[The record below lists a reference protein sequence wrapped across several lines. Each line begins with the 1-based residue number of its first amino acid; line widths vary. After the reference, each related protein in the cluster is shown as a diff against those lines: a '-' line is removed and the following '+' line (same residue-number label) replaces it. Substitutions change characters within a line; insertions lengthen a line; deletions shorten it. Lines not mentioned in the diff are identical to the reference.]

1 MGTELLT
8 SHSSAVAAARLS
20 SYRSL
25 QDNGK
30 VISSVIIDDSL
41 TLKAY
46 DPIIDNAYFSFI
58 NFTNL
63 QLL

>member
-30 VISSVIIDDSL
+30 VINYVIDDSL

-46 DPIIDNAYFSFI
+46 DPINYNAYFSFI

>member
-30 VISSVIIDDSL
+30 VINYVIDDSL

-46 DPIIDNAYFSFI
+46 DPINNNAYFSFI

>member
-30 VISSVIIDDSL
+30 VINYVIDDSL